1 MTLREGGR
9 GHSWEATGNL
19 HTAPRPGWSWHR
31 SDSPEHEAVM
41 EAFSANQKTAVSVRD
56 SVGDEDDALGKAKA
70 ESVNVCFFY
79 CGFIGH
85 NQVLLKIAD
94 EHFLFPYPS
103 YSPDIREGFT
113 GDLEEKQNKA
123 KKEESKK
130 ERVKVRNFS
139 LEKRSVLFHKCRVLT
154 SYIN

>member
-1 MTLREGGR
+1 
-9 GHSWEATGNL
+9 
-19 HTAPRPGWSWHR
+19 
-31 SDSPEHEAVM
+31 M

-113 GDLEEKQNKA
+113 GNLEEKQNKT

-139 LEKRSVLFHKCRVLT
+139 LEKRSVLFHKCMILPWTQGTNIIYKLIQIWYRLT
-154 SYIN
+154 QTSANLKRNFLQAIVH